1 MNGPKQ
7 GMPDKA
13 REHEAL
19 LERVRVRIV
28 GFATYLGCGNDA
40 EDLAQETM
48 LVLLNKYA
56 DLEDAEEMSKLA
68 PRICAN
74 LALNWRRHK
83 SNPAKA
89 VELPEGLAD
98 GSGRDPESA
107 ATVTPE
113 FFDERAG
120 AWRREQAASGRRSQ
134 DAQQATPAF
143 LVRTSQ
149 NFKRFESVPADIGT
163 TTR

>member
-1 MNGPKQ
+1 M
-7 GMPDKA
+7 
-13 REHEAL
+13 
-19 LERVRVRIV
+19 
-28 GFATYLGCGNDA
+28 
-40 EDLAQETM
+40 
-48 LVLLNKYA
+48 
-56 DLEDAEEMSKLA
+56 
-68 PRICAN
+68 
-74 LALNWRRHK
+74 NWRRHK

-120 AWRREQAASGRRSQ
+120 AWRREQAAILRKIQ